1 MHSSKYRVGTK
12 QILGYQSAFS
22 YWSTFINPFLFIF
35 LGLCDW
41 IKGISVGSLFSGS
54 SQYFNED
61 RQWMYLPR
69 LPPTGLSWVLGPSA
83 LSSCF
88 FWLCISSQSVVTW
101 LSWCRCVPPTSYTL
115 PCTSSWAI
123 SLSRRFGIPQLQSLK
138 SWLFSWGKAKLYH
151 LPTVFC
157 RCTLFSHWA
166 VQSTSSWQPRLM
178 TAIWPSAILYT
189 MASSAQL
196 ALGSWVCDFMAIA
209 IPKILMSSLS
219 FCGPHTINHFFCDI
233 ALWITLACNS
243 TWAVELV
250 AFVIAFVVIL
260 HSCIIT
266 LVSYVYIIST
276 ILRIPSAKGR
286 RKAFSTFSSHF
297 IVVLIWYESTII
309 LHVCT
314 SIKEAFDLTKA
325 VHVLNTV
332 VTPVLNPFIY
342 TLHNK
347 EVRESLMRNGRENKL
362 PPTKMTSVNCL
373 HTCPGVLSKNMKKK
387 SKSSLIQEEEK
398 LEKKSKQI
406 KNSFYL
412 PYFLICDRN

>member
-1 MHSSKYRVGTK
+1 MHSLKYRVGTK

-22 YWSTFINPFLFIF
+22 YWSTFINLFLFIF

-69 LPPTGLSWVLGPSA
+69 LPPTGLSWVLGPST

-189 MASSAQL
+189 MASSWTASYQQSWL
-196 ALGSWVCDFMAIA
+196 WAPGSVISWPLLF
-209 IPKILMSSLS
+209 PKSS
-219 FCGPHTINHFFCDI
+219 
-233 ALWITLACNS
+233 
-243 TWAVELV
+243 WAVFPSV
-250 AFVIAFVVIL
+250 APTPSTTSFVIL
-260 HSCIIT
+260 HSG
-266 LVSYVYIIST
+266 S
-276 ILRIPSAKGR
+276 R
-286 RKAFSTFSSHF
+286 
-297 IVVLIWYESTII
+297 W
-309 LHVCT
+309 
-314 SIKEAFDLTKA
+314 
-325 VHVLNTV
+325 
-332 VTPVLNPFIY
+332 PVIA
-342 TLHNK
+342 H
-347 EVRESLMRNGRENKL
+347 E
-362 PPTKMTSVNCL
+362 
-373 HTCPGVLSKNMKKK
+373 
-387 SKSSLIQEEEK
+387 Q
-398 LEKKSKQI
+398 
-406 KNSFYL
+406 
-412 PYFLICDRN
+412 

>member
-1 MHSSKYRVGTK
+1 MNVSPKTS
-12 QILGYQSAFS
+12 S
-22 YWSTFINPFLFIF
+22 YWAF
-35 LGLCDW
+35 LGPRSFNTLFLLFL
-41 IKGISVGSLFSGS
+41 IMYILTVSGNMAILMSVCTSHQLHTPMYFFLSNFSFQEIWYTTTSVPKVLAILLGK
-54 SQYFNED
+54 SQTVSFTNCLL
-61 RQWMYLPR
+61 QMYLVFSLGCTEYFLLAATAYDCYLTICYP
-69 LPPTGLSWVLGPSA
+69 LHYGIIMNSLLSA
-83 LSSCF
+83 E
-88 FWLCISSQSVVTW
+88 
-101 LSWCRCVPPTSYTL
+101 
-115 PCTSSWAI
+115 
-123 SLSRRFGIPQLQSLK
+123 
-138 SWLFSWGKAKLYH
+138 
-151 LPTVFC
+151 
-157 RCTLFSHWA
+157 
-166 VQSTSSWQPRLM
+166 
-178 TAIWPSAILYT
+178 
-189 MASSAQL
+189 L

-250 AFVIAFVVIL
+250 AFVIVFVVIL

-412 PYFLICDRN
+412 LYFLICDRNWNA